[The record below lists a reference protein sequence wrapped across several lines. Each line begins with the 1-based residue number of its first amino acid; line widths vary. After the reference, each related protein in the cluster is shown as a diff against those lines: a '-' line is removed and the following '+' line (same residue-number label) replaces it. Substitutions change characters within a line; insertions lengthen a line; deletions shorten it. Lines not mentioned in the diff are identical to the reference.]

1 MIHTPRSNFLTVFVF
16 SSLIHS
22 CHPNNFKYEYRFP
35 ISTCFEDFEIDV
47 YLSVRHFRAS
57 FYGFHFI
64 GFPKRSTFVASF
76 VDPSNGYRSRNSIT
90 QVAWHFL
97 LAFND
102 FFIWLQIKDDRA
114 FNMKWLSNTF
124 KSGWPI
130 KRQTYTGRTIRKQ
143 ICHQGST
150 NCVLWTNLFLCQIWY
165 GTRVWNRLGIQRVRT
180 LGILELY
187 CFRL

>member
-47 YLSVRHFRAS
+47 YLSVRHLRAS

-124 KSGWPI
+124 KSGQRRPTDT
-130 KRQTYTGRTIRKQ
+130 RQTSTGAILKA
-143 ICHQGST
+143 
-150 NCVLWTNLFLCQIWY
+150 NLSP
-165 GTRVWNRLGIQRVRT
+165 RQRCT
-180 LGILELY
+180 L
-187 CFRL
+187 

>member
-1 MIHTPRSNFLTVFVF
+1 MRYLQIQILDSFCLQFFPLIIVVIPRTSNANIVFQC
-16 SSLIHS
+16 LA
-22 CHPNNFKYEYRFP
+22 
-35 ISTCFEDFEIDV
+35 TCFE
-47 YLSVRHFRAS
+47 VRNRCLFKCSPFRAS

-130 KRQTYTGRTIRKQ
+130 DRQTYNGRAIGKQ
-143 ICHQGST
+143 ICHQGCT
-150 NCVLWTNLFLCQIWY
+150 NRVLCKKKRFLCQIWY
-165 GTRVWNRLGIQRVRT
+165 GIDT
-180 LGILELY
+180 E
-187 CFRL
+187 

>member
-1 MIHTPRSNFLTVFVF
+1 MIHTPRSNFLTIFVF

-35 ISTCFEDFEIDV
+35 ILTCFEDFEIDV

-130 KRQTYTGRTIRKQ
+130 DRQTYNGRAIGKQ
-143 ICHQGST
+143 ICHQGCT
-150 NCVLWTNLFLCQIWY
+150 NRVLCKKKDFFVKY
-165 GTRVWNRLGIQRVRT
+165 GM
-180 LGILELY
+180 E
-187 CFRL
+187 